1 MEITGE
7 ERERKRES
15 KTLLSIQNRNTFLTE
30 SIFIWIHYADVK
42 YTITWNHFI
51 N

>member
-15 KTLLSIQNRNTFLTE
+15 KTLLSIQNRTLFLRNPFSYGYIMPTLK
-30 SIFIWIHYADVK
+30 IQ
-42 YTITWNHFI
+42 
-51 N
+51 

>member
-1 MEITGE
+1 MKR
-7 ERERKRES
+7 ERERERVKLCYLF
-15 KTLLSIQNRNTFLTE
+15 KFQNRNTFLTE

-42 YTITWNHFI
+42 DTITWNHFI